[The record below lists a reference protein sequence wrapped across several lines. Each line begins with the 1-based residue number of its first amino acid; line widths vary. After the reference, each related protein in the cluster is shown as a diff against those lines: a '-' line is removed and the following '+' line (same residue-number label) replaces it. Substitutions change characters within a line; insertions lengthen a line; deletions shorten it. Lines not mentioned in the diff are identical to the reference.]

1 MHYLEGVLDVILGLC
16 VDSIIV
22 QRDMSNLKCCKMPI
36 LLFCRLE
43 VKPFY
48 SIRYWLGEE

>member
-22 QRDMSNLKCCKMPI
+22 HRDMSNLKCCRNAHILVLPI
-36 LLFCRLE
+36 R
-43 VKPFY
+43 
-48 SIRYWLGEE
+48 G